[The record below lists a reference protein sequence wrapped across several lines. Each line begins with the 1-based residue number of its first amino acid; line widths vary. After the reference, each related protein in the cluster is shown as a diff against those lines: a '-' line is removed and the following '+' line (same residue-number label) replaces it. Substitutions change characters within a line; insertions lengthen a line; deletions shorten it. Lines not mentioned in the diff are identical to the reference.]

1 MISSWC
7 INKMNYQ
14 AISKVF
20 SRNVVLEIA
29 KKNRFDLFRE
39 IITCHYPSYKIEGK
53 SISKIYDEM
62 YGLLKKKYRNEYVYK
77 NEIAK
82 SIIKKSHKFNN
93 VSYVNEFKVNGCIAD
108 VAIFNET
115 STAYEIKTELDS
127 FERLDDQLF
136 EYKDVFE
143 YVYVVIPQSKVNQA
157 IKVAHDT
164 TGIITLSDK
173 NILNYERVALSN
185 KSFLSKEK
193 MFNCLKPSEYI
204 LFYEEIIGSKA
215 FGKAA
220 DIKDMCR
227 NVFLDLDV
235 EIAQREMLKI
245 LKERGLE
252 RFEKDYFL
260 SLPQSLLATLLNLRL
275 NHKSLM
281 TLRENMVET
290 IC

>member
-1 MISSWC
+1 MVQ
-7 INKMNYQ
+7 NKMNYQ
-14 AISKVF
+14 AISKIF
-20 SRNVVLEIA
+20 SRHVVLEIA
-29 KKNRFDLFRE
+29 KKNRVDLFRE
-39 IITCHYPSYKIEGK
+39 IIIDNYPSYKTEGK

-62 YGLLKKKYRNEYVYK
+62 YGLLKKKYRNEYIYK

-82 SIIKKSHKFNN
+82 SIIRKSHKFNN

-108 VAIFNET
+108 VAIFNDT

-127 FERLDDQLF
+127 FDRLNDQLS

-143 YVYVVIPQSKVNQA
+143 YVYIVIPQSKVNHA
-157 IKVAHDT
+157 FKVAHET
-164 TGIITLSDK
+164 TGIITLNDR
-173 NILNYERVALSN
+173 NILNYERAASSN
-185 KSFLSKEK
+185 KIFLSKAK
-193 MFNCLKPSEYI
+193 MFNCLRPSEYT
-204 LFYEEIIGSKA
+204 LFYEDVIGSKP

-227 NVFLDLDV
+227 SAFVNLDV
-235 EIAQREMLKI
+235 DIAQKEMLKI

-252 RFEKDYFL
+252 RYEKDHFL
-260 SLPQSLLATLLNLRL
+260 FLPQSLLATLLNLRL

-281 TLRENMVET
+281 TLRENMVEI

>member
-1 MISSWC
+1 
-7 INKMNYQ
+7 MNYQ
-14 AISKVF
+14 AISKIF
-20 SRNVVLEIA
+20 SRNVVLEMA
-29 KKNRFDLFRE
+29 KKNRLDLFKK
-39 IITCHYPSYKIEGK
+39 IVMDNYPSYKVEGK

-62 YGLLKKKYRNEYVYK
+62 YVILKKKYRNEYIYK

-82 SIIKKSHKFNN
+82 SIIRRSHRFNN

-108 VAIFNET
+108 VAIFNDT

-127 FERLDDQLF
+127 FDRLDDQLY

-143 YVYVVIPQSKVNQA
+143 YVYVVVPQNKVNHA

-164 TGIITLSDK
+164 TGIITLNEK
-173 NILNYERVALSN
+173 NVLNYERMASSN
-185 KSFLSKEK
+185 KKSLSKDK
-193 MFNCLKPSEYI
+193 MFNCLRPSEYT
-204 LFYEEIIGSKA
+204 LFYEGIIGSKP

-220 DIKDMCR
+220 DIKDTCR
-227 NVFLDLDV
+227 SAFIDLDV

-260 SLPQSLLATLLNLRL
+260 FLPQSLLATLLNLRL